1 MCSIPIKMILATD
14 IGYGIGVN
22 NKLPNWR
29 LKGDMAQFKRLTIG
43 KGDNFVIMG
52 GNTWAS
58 MDNRPLIKRRNIVL
72 SKTVKTVATNQK
84 KENVIIARD
93 LNDAFQYIDTNKSA
107 TSELWVIGGAQIYE
121 WFMPYVCEIHWTRA
135 LKDYQCTTF
144 LSKEQI
150 KMMITKVW
158 STEYSEHES
167 HDSDGYIYCTWKSD
181 ESKKLR
187 LETILR

>member
-58 MDNRPLIKRRNIVL
+58 MDNRPLIKRRNIIL
-72 SKTVKTVATNQK
+72 SKTAKPNDNK
-84 KENVIIARD
+84 DKVIIAQD
-93 LNDAFQYIDTNKSA
+93 LNDAFQYIDTYKSA

-158 STEYSEHES
+158 STEYSEYES
-167 HDSDGYIYCTWKSD
+167 NDSDDYIYCTWKSD

-187 LETILR
+187 LETILK